1 MRISRSLLVDRL
13 IGDAARG
20 VVLLEAPSGFGKSWL
35 LRKAWDPGALR
46 LRGELGPLADP
57 LFVPEGRVII
67 DDAHL
72 LSEADAELLVEHIE
86 MADEGLRLI
95 VAGRMVA
102 DRLHEVVQL
111 VDGSVVDAPSMAVT
125 PDEIVDVLP
134 QRSLTTAEQLTE
146 AAGGCVRIIAAAVEQ
161 IHLDPAADPVALAWQ
176 RVRATSSATLQ
187 QLNVDDH
194 AMVGLL
200 ARSPGIDRPL
210 LEKLGGRGVIERLL
224 AAGVPLRRHRSG
236 GLDLAGATTF
246 RAAPVEPVAAHRLA
260 GELVDRQRPIDAI
273 VLLLD
278 AGDPER
284 AARIIMELRESVIET
299 EEPRVMLGLLARLGD
314 VVDRQ
319 PSLLLVRAAA
329 TAVVG
334 RLDDSI
340 ADIDRAVSLVGDA
353 DPVLRRRVEVEA
365 ARARLNE
372 GRIEDAVRTAERALV
387 GIGAGEERTYARAH
401 EVLADCHATSDNRGD
416 LQRAAECYR
425 IAATAWDSCGE
436 FARARVCRTSMATG
450 VLVPLGRVDEA
461 LAQFNQLLAAMD
473 LSDAERS
480 WTLLFEGFVLVNA
493 GRLDSAEGRFARVTD
508 IGFVHDNPRLIAAAA
523 WGRALVATCRGD
535 LDGTLRWAATAEN
548 TALAEDDDVLGVPF
562 LCDMTTALGA
572 LGELDLAERYL
583 ARAQA
588 RRSVF
593 PDQVQLAGF
602 ILEAR
607 RGRLGDLETQ
617 MMAAAPAH
625 IWRVQLVAAHA
636 MARAGDLDG
645 ARALLAEA
653 DRSLLALGF
662 DDAAGLGERRE
673 QEAVRA
679 LLQRDPALAQSSMG
693 VSSVPAANRFTGRRL
708 CVIGSPMA
716 VHHGTQVEPIPPG
729 NPQRLV
735 GVVVA
740 HAGSATFD
748 QLSES
753 IWPGEEVETSRT
765 RLRNVLLRLRRVVG
779 DVVVRSGAG
788 VRLAADLVCD
798 LHEFERLAVDA
809 LSSSRADPE
818 LAGRLAAQAVEIGTG
833 TAFADF
839 EYEEWA
845 IAARRDA
852 DQRMISL
859 LDLLSVQA
867 EDVGDLPAAQ
877 ALAERALRLD
887 RYTDSR
893 YVRLA
898 ELLTLQNRTAAAIAV
913 LDDAAEAARQM
924 GSVANPEGIE
934 HRRRD
939 LLRRTASGG

>member
-20 VVLLEAPSGFGKSWL
+20 VVLLEAPPGFGKSWL

-57 LFVPEGRVII
+57 SFVPEGRVII

-72 LSEADAELLVEHIE
+72 LSDDEAEQLVDHIE

-111 VDGSVVDAPSMAVT
+111 VDGSVVDAPSMAVA
-125 PDEIVDVLP
+125 PEEIVDVLP

-161 IHLDPAADPVALAWQ
+161 IRLDPAADPVALAWQ

-187 QLNVDDH
+187 QLDSDDQ

-236 GLDLAGATTF
+236 GLDLAASTAF

-260 GELVDRQRPIDAI
+260 GELVERQRPIDAI

-278 AGDPER
+278 AGDPDR
-284 AARIIMELRESVIET
+284 AARIIMDLRESVIET

-314 VVDRQ
+314 VVERQ

-372 GRIEDAVRTAERALV
+372 GRIEEAVRTAERALV

-425 IAATAWDSCGE
+425 IAAAAWDSCGE

-480 WTLLFEGFVLVNA
+480 WTLLFEGFALVNA

-535 LDGTLRWAATAEN
+535 VDGTLRWAATAEN
-548 TALAEDDDVLGVPF
+548 TAFAEDDDVLGVPF

-572 LGELDLAERYL
+572 LGEFDLAERYL

-593 PDQVQLAGF
+593 PDQVQLAAF

-607 RGRLGDLETQ
+607 QGRLGDLDAQ
-617 MMAAAPAH
+617 LRAAAPAH

-636 MARAGDLDG
+636 KARTGDLEG

-679 LLQRDPALAQSSMG
+679 LLQREPARARSP
-693 VSSVPAANRFTGRRL
+693 VPSVPVGGRTAGRRL

-716 VHHGTQVEPIPPG
+716 IHHGSQVEPIPVG

-753 IWPGEEVETSRT
+753 IWPREEVETSRT

-788 VRLAADLVCD
+788 VRLAPDVVCD

-809 LSSSRADPE
+809 LSASRADPE

-839 EYEEWA
+839 EYEDWA
-845 IAARRDA
+845 NAARRDA
-852 DQRMISL
+852 EQRMISL

-867 EDVGDLPAAQ
+867 EDEGDLPAAQ

-913 LDDAAEAARQM
+913 LDDAAEVARQM
-924 GSVANPEGIE
+924 GSVVNPEGIE